1 MRCVGVGFI
10 YLNSNNQHGMEN
22 ITIVLCLLTC
32 TTGNIQVT
40 DGRML
45 ASPVMN
51 NTFISLDAFDTARVY
66 KF

>member
-1 MRCVGVGFI
+1 
-10 YLNSNNQHGMEN
+10 MEN
-22 ITIVLCLLTC
+22 ITVVLCLLTC

-45 ASPVMN
+45 ASPVIN
-51 NTFISLDAFDTARVY
+51 NTFISLDTFDTATVH